1 MAALTCTK
9 ITLLTIAAVV
19 IQIIGLS
26 LFVLGF
32 FPVKPAI
39 SGISG
44 PESFS
49 SPVCRSA
56 ENYNYTNHSPEELKS
71 LYLELSNISPS
82 YDRLILMV
90 VDGLPAEFILGRD
103 DRPAQEFFRK
113 SMPYTQSLL
122 DKGVAT
128 GYHTK
133 AAPPTVT
140 MPRLKA
146 MVSGSVGGF
155 LDVALNFNTQELL
168 DDNLIGQF
176 FKIGWKMVMFGDE
189 TWLKLFPR
197 SFARHDGV
205 HSFFVKD
212 TVQVDHNV
220 SRHLDD
226 ELDKTDWKLLILH
239 YLGLDHVG
247 HTGGRNSVLMGPKL
261 EEMDEVIKKIHRSMI
276 QNQLGRTLLMV
287 VSDHGMTENGNHGG
301 ASYEETDALML
312 LIGLRDYD
320 HRPTTHKTVNQVDIT
335 PTMALLF
342 GVPIPI
348 NSAGILIAET
358 LKSLEG
364 EQQLRA
370 LELNSWQIFRLLQ
383 AQLPDLSCSSS
394 CGVDKDGRGSEIGEC
409 DSNMEEIFC
418 CLYVKAA
425 ALHKSWK
432 SCQVFG
438 SNKVMDYSSAV
449 LAYNNF
455 LRTASEWLSR
465 RATNKPVGVLTF
477 GVTGMLISSLV
488 LLCLLYQLEGD
499 VHVIENR
506 TSHIKSRMHKWHMDE
521 IFAMSIVCF
530 LVLSMGSSSLI
541 EEEQYIWH
549 FMTSTSNLLLLRKAI
564 QSISSGNTQDQVSFI
579 GRESKRRIIQ
589 MFSIIFVLISGRIL
603 RGWHQGGVN
612 WTNFPDLSKWL
623 ENEGTAYIKPV
634 QLVSLLLLITSGF
647 YALAFLRPRKGFV
660 IIVGL
665 SFVFPAFLVLQ
676 YIIKYQRSDVPESS
690 YSATLLVQLIYVIIG
705 TSTFGIV
712 VALPWFMPVRNPK
725 GFSSHQNKALFVGIA
740 DSLYLIGLVY
750 IICWCLLQLLLQQ
763 PINSAPILLLLV
775 QILASM
781 CFSSVTE
788 PKPNQWVELA
798 SLYYLGMAGHF
809 ALGNTNT
816 IATIDVAGAYMG
828 VSSHSTILSGIL
840 MFIITY
846 AAPMLALL
854 SMLMNISL
862 RSRISLVNA
871 QDVDLQYMLKKTLAY
886 PCLVPLGLN
895 SIFLVAYTTILLLM
909 RNHLFVWSVFS
920 PKYMYVC
927 ATTACIYLGVII
939 VASTVFYTYSTLG
952 LRKMWQAKI
961 R

>member
-1 MAALTCTK
+1 MHQNNAVDISSSGDSDNRTLT
-9 ITLLTIAAVV
+9 LR
-19 IQIIGLS
+19 S
-26 LFVLGF
+26 RVL
-32 FPVKPAI
+32 P
-39 SGISG
+39 
-44 PESFS
+44 
-49 SPVCRSA
+49 CQ
-56 ENYNYTNHSPEELKS
+56 TC
-71 LYLELSNISPS
+71 YLRCQELSNIPPS

-90 VDGLPAEFILGRD
+90 VDGLPAEFLLGRGHQ
-103 DRPAQEFFRK
+103 PAPEFFRK

-122 DKGVAT
+122 DEGVAT
-128 GYHTK
+128 GYHAK

-176 FKIGWKMVMFGDE
+176 FEIGWKMVMLGDE
-189 TWLKLFPR
+189 TWLKLFPG
-197 SFARHDGV
+197 SFTRCDGV

-212 TVQVDHNV
+212 TVEVDHNV
-220 SRHLDD
+220 SRHLED
-226 ELDKTDWKLLILH
+226 ELDRTDWKLLILH

-247 HTGGRNSVLMGPKL
+247 HTGGRNSFLMGPKL
-261 EEMDEVIKKIHRSMI
+261 EEMDDVIKKIHRNMV
-276 QNQLGRTLLMV
+276 QNHLGRTLLMV

-312 LIGLRDYD
+312 LVGLRDYD
-320 HRPTTHKTVNQVDIT
+320 HRPSTHKTVNQVDIT
-335 PTMALLF
+335 PTIALLF

-364 EQQLRA
+364 EQKLRA
-370 LELNSWQIFRLLQ
+370 LELNSWQLFRLLQ

-394 CGVDKDGRGSEIGEC
+394 CGVDKNGRGYEIGEC
-409 DSNMEEIFC
+409 DGNMEEFFC

-432 SCQVFG
+432 SRQVFG
-438 SNKVMDYSSAV
+438 SNKGEDYRSTVS
-449 LAYNNF
+449 AYNNF
-455 LRTASEWLSR
+455 LRTASDWISR
-465 RATNKPVGVLTF
+465 RATNKPVGVLAF
-477 GVTGMLISSLV
+477 GVTGMLLSSLV
-488 LLCLLYQLEGD
+488 LLSLLYRLEQD
-499 VHVIENR
+499 VCMIEKDR
-506 TSHIKSRMHKWHMDE
+506 TSHINSRIHKWHIDE

-549 FMTSTSNLLLLRKAI
+549 FMTSTLNLLLLRKAI
-564 QSISSGNTQDQVSFI
+564 QSISSRNTQDQVNFIESQSTRSF
-579 GRESKRRIIQ
+579 IQ

-603 RGWHQGGVN
+603 RSWHQGGVN

-623 ENEGTAYIKPV
+623 ESKGTAYIKPV
-634 QLVSLLLLITSGF
+634 HLVSLLLLITSGF
-647 YALAFLRPRKGFV
+647 YALVLSRPRKVF
-660 IIVGL
+660 IIVVGL
-665 SFVFPAFLVLQ
+665 SFLFPAFLVLL
-676 YIIKYQRSDVPESS
+676 YIITYQRSDVPASS
-690 YSATLLVQLIYVIIG
+690 YSATLLVQLTYVILG

-712 VALPWFMPVRNPK
+712 TALPWFMPVRNPK
-725 GFSSHQNKALFVGIA
+725 GCSSHQNKALFVGIT

-750 IICWCLLQLLLQQ
+750 IICWCLLQLLLQK

-781 CFSSVTE
+781 CFSSITD
-788 PKPNQWVELA
+788 PKPKQWLELA
-798 SLYYLGMAGHF
+798 SLYYMGMSGHF

-828 VSSHSTILSGIL
+828 VSSHSTVLSGIL

-871 QDVDLQYMLKKTLAY
+871 QDVDLHDMLKTTLAY
-886 PCLVPLGLN
+886 PCLVPLGMN

-927 ATTACIYLGVII
+927 ATTACIYLGVFI
-939 VASTVFYTYSTLG
+939 VATTVFYTYSTLG
-952 LRKMWQAKI
+952 LTKLWKTWI